1 MSIELSICIPTLNR
15 AAFIGETLDSI
26 VSQLDQGVEL
36 VIVDGGSKDGTD
48 RIVASY
54 AERFPQIRY
63 VNTGLGEKA
72 SNAGFD
78 RDCNHAVELAR
89 GTHCWLMTDDDVLR
103 PGAVAQVLGAVRA
116 GHDVAILSCVVRDLQ
131 LRRTLVASRPGFAED
146 RVFDVASWDDF
157 FREVI
162 VHLTFVGAVVVRRS
176 LWLERHPEEY
186 FGSGFVHVG
195 VLFRAPVPGTALV
208 LAEPLIVIRNGNG
221 QWNARAFDIFMLH
234 WPKLLWSFEDVSD
247 AAKQSV
253 TPREPWR
260 LLRVL
265 LLQRAFGRYS
275 RREFDT
281 IRDRIGPR
289 WKQAIA
295 RVIANTPLGLL
306 YWPARAY
313 GYFKHAD
320 PRYFIDTLDEAMRF
334 AERRRT
340 TS

>member
-131 LRRTLVASRPGFAED
+131 LRRTLVASRPGFA
-146 RVFDVASWDDF
+146 
-157 FREVI
+157 
-162 VHLTFVGAVVVRRS
+162 
-176 LWLERHPEEY
+176 
-186 FGSGFVHVG
+186 
-195 VLFRAPVPGTALV
+195 
-208 LAEPLIVIRNGNG
+208 
-221 QWNARAFDIFMLH
+221 
-234 WPKLLWSFEDVSD
+234 
-247 AAKQSV
+247 
-253 TPREPWR
+253 
-260 LLRVL
+260 
-265 LLQRAFGRYS
+265 
-275 RREFDT
+275 
-281 IRDRIGPR
+281 
-289 WKQAIA
+289 
-295 RVIANTPLGLL
+295 
-306 YWPARAY
+306 
-313 GYFKHAD
+313 
-320 PRYFIDTLDEAMRF
+320 
-334 AERRRT
+334 
-340 TS
+340 